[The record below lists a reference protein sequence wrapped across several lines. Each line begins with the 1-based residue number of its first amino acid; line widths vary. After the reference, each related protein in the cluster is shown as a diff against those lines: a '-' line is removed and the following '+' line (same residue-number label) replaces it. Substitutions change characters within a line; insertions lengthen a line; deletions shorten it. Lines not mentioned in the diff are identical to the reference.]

1 MKQIRVLT
9 LAITLLLALPPFSAD
24 AQVGPGGVGSLTNT
38 QLWLRSDSLIA
49 IQPLYFV
56 TSWYDLSGH
65 MRDFGAVVMGQTI
78 PSLTPDAINGYPAVT
93 FTDQGGVGGDFLG
106 YNGSLGITGAD
117 AATVVIVAR
126 NTTSADEQN
135 GGLYMGQKNAGGV
148 NAVRSYGLEYADA
161 VRFNGQN
168 QVFNDGHTA
177 GDWKIIYYTNSAGA
191 SVSGYS
197 AFLNGS
203 ALTGSSSSTF
213 VPSLVSNFAL
223 VGATQMNGAFN
234 PAGFFNGDM
243 TEITVF
249 SDQLNDAER
258 VVLHNNLGAKYLIP
272 IADDHY
278 DWEVT
283 HSHDVSGIAAYNGTT
298 FTNAWSTGMLAVTSP
313 SDLTEGEYLFFGH
326 NRETAK
332 SWTTDEVP
340 APGTFRLPREWR
352 FDETSDV
359 GTVTITIPASSLPAL
374 PTGYPTVGIL
384 LDDDGDFTEGATMYR
399 PTLSGGNYTIDLNI
413 TDGQCL
419 TIIAFRPEVN
429 FSLPSGSGQE
439 STTSVP
445 VQVSL
450 NYPHISDI
458 SFSYA
463 ASGGTATAGTDYTLV
478 PGTVTIPAGSVTG
491 SFTITIINDNLVE
504 PSETIITT
512 LSSPSAG
519 LTVGSQSSYTYTI
532 LNDDN
537 VYASFS
543 TAAASGPEGNAS
555 APVTSL
561 QVVVSGGIIS
571 QPGSLI
577 LIVTNGTAS
586 SADWSQAGN
595 MITIPA
601 GDYTAPVSIPIP
613 ASLLSIIGDLAVEPD
628 ETINLSMNSFVT
640 VMAGAVVNAVYT
652 ILNDDNSTVS
662 VAAASA
668 TIEEGGP
675 GAAGSGSFVF
685 SFSNPVSTARTVSY
699 SLSGTAT
706 AGSDYV
712 ALSGSFVMPAGVQTY
727 NLTLNAI
734 ADLMVEGDETVIL
747 TITGVTGVPAVTIN
761 STPAVITIDDD
772 DLPSILWSPV
782 SVNMAEGSTAAIEVW
797 LSNPPAGPVTIN
809 VSTQIP
815 GLLNISPA
823 VMTFDASSYS
833 THQVITLQSVENN
846 LLGDM
851 TDNVILS
858 VDDDLSF
865 DPFDTL
871 ADIIIPV
878 IIANNDVA
886 SIVVNPSSVTV
897 AENGTVTFTVALS
910 AAPPSGSVVIDLAS
924 NNTDI
929 ATIDVNQ
936 LTFTTADY
944 NVPQTIT
951 VTGVNNNTVP
961 DASTTIALAVNDGL
975 SYDGYD
981 GVTAMVN
988 VNVTNDDVAGFV
1000 VSPLTLTIS
1009 EGGPAGEFTI
1019 VLTAQPVGDVVFDLV
1034 NVSPVHVSHPAQVT
1048 FTSANWNVPV
1058 AVIVTAIEDEL
1069 DADRSDLIDVTV
1081 NQALSDNSF
1090 DALASQSVTI
1100 NIEDNDPPVI
1110 TDCPADISV
1119 STDPGSCSA
1128 VVSWTPPVS
1137 TAPMVSTHLPGATF
1151 NTGITTVTYTSTD
1164 DDGMVSTC
1172 IFTITVNDTELPV
1185 ISCTDITLELDAS
1198 GNATIDPSE
1207 LLASAPV
1214 DNCAIASVTL
1224 SRSDFTCA
1232 DLGVVTVT
1240 VTATDE
1246 SGNSATCSSD
1256 VTVTDPF
1263 TASLSAGP
1271 DDEICTSESTYTL
1284 SGSSVSNM
1292 SVLWTTS
1299 GSGAFDDP
1307 ALLHPVYTRG
1317 ASDLMEVT
1325 LTVTGTKT
1333 DGCPETITD
1342 AMTLTFAG
1350 EPTANAGSDMD
1361 LCSGTAEV
1369 TLPDAAA
1376 ANGTVMW
1383 STSGNGS
1390 FSDPSA
1396 VNPVYTFGSSDTGP
1410 VTLTLTV
1417 TSDACGSVT
1426 DGLVITF
1433 TPAPVADAGP
1443 GGAVCST
1450 DPGFQVAGA
1459 SHAGGT
1465 VSWSSSG
1472 DGTFDNSTIDNPWYN
1487 FGDADYAAGSVILT
1501 MTVAG
1506 GGTCGSVTS
1515 TTEVTINPLPV
1526 IEVSEHRHI
1535 SCTGLTDGVIR
1546 LSATG
1551 SQTPY
1556 MFSIN
1561 GAAFQP
1567 MGDFTG
1573 LSAGAYMFEVID
1585 GNGCISDTTISITE
1599 PLPFTAVIDGSDNV
1613 TCYGG
1618 TDGAIYATL
1627 EGGTQPWLIT
1637 WTGPDG
1643 YTATTATVTGL
1654 AAGTYTLTVNDLNG
1668 CAEYSFIEVVT
1679 QPDAIEITG
1688 VTLSDYGGFGVNC
1701 AESADG
1707 SIAVTVQGGTPPLT
1721 IAWTGHDG
1729 FTSDQLSLTALRAGL
1744 YTLVVTDANGCVLTA
1759 EYTLTAPEPML
1770 VSAVTTDASC
1780 PDTPDGSI
1788 DLTVAGGSGT
1798 LAYMWN
1804 DGFTTADRTNILPGD
1819 YTVTITDD
1827 NGCVQSQKITVGVR
1841 GYDCLRIYEI
1851 ITPNGD
1857 GRNDTWQLRNAW
1869 LYPDAEVFVYTRWG
1883 KLVYHSGNAA
1893 DEWDGTFN
1901 GQLLPNDS
1909 YHYVIHLN
1917 DGSEPRTGIISI
1929 ISK

>member
-1 MKQIRVLT
+1 MKQIRLLT
-9 LAITLLLALPPFSAD
+9 FAFTLLLVLPPPSAR

-65 MRDFGAVVMGQTI
+65 MRDFGAVMMGQTV
-78 PSLTPDAINGYPAVT
+78 PSLTLNAINGYPAVS

-106 YNGSLGITGAD
+106 YNGSLGIIGSD
-117 AATVVIVAR
+117 GATVVIVAR
-126 NTTSADEQN
+126 NTTATDEQN
-135 GGLYMGQKNAGGV
+135 GGLYMGQKNAGGA

-177 GDWKIIYYTNSAGA
+177 GEWKIIYYTNASGA
-191 SVSGYS
+191 AVSGYG
-197 AFLNGS
+197 AFLNGT
-203 ALTGSSSSTF
+203 ALTGSSSSSL

-223 VGATQMNGAFN
+223 VGATQMNGTFN

-243 TEITVF
+243 TEIAVF
-249 SDQLNDAER
+249 SGQLNDAER

-283 HSHDVSGIAAYNGTT
+283 HSHDVSGIAACNGTT

-332 SWTTDEVP
+332 SWTTDEVS

-359 GTVTITIPASSLPAL
+359 GTVTISIPASSLPAL

-384 LDDDGDFTEGATMYR
+384 MDDDGDFTEGATLYR

-429 FSLPSGSGQE
+429 FTLPSGSGQE
-439 STTSVP
+439 SVTSVP

-450 NYPHISDI
+450 NYPHTSDI

-463 ASGGTATAGTDYTLV
+463 ATGGTATAGSDYTLM
-478 PGTVTIPAGSVTG
+478 PGTVTIPSGSVTG
-491 SFTITIINDNLVE
+491 SFSINIINDDLVE
-504 PSETIITT
+504 PSETIIIT
-512 LSSPSAG
+512 LSSPSPG
-519 LTVGSQSSYTYTI
+519 LSIGSQGSYTYTI

-537 VYASFS
+537 VYTSFS
-543 TAAASGPEGNAS
+543 TTAASGPEGNAS

-586 SADWSQAGN
+586 SADWSQTGN
-595 MITIPA
+595 LITIPA
-601 GDYTAPVSIPIP
+601 GDYTVPVSIPIP
-613 ASLLSIIGDLAVEPD
+613 ASILSILGDLTVEPD
-628 ETINLSMNSFVT
+628 ETINLTMNSFVT
-640 VMAGAVVNAVYT
+640 VTAGPILNSVYT

-675 GAAGSGSFVF
+675 GAAGSGTFVF

-712 ALSGSFVMPAGVQTY
+712 ALSGSFIMPAGVQTY

-734 ADLMVEGDETVIL
+734 ADLMVEGDETVSL

-761 STPAVITIDDD
+761 STPAVITIADD
-772 DLPSILWSPV
+772 DLPSILWSPA

-797 LSNPPAGPVTIN
+797 LSNAPAGPVTIN
-809 VSTQIP
+809 VTTSMS
-815 GLLNISPA
+815 GLLNITP
-823 VMTFDASSYS
+823 VVLTFDASNYS

-846 LLGDM
+846 LLGDQS
-851 TDNVILS
+851 DNVILS

-865 DPFDTL
+865 DPFDPL
-871 ADIIIPV
+871 PDIIIPV
-878 IIANNDVA
+878 TIMNNDIA
-886 SIVVNPSSVTV
+886 SIVVDPSSVTV
-897 AENGTVTFTVALS
+897 AENGTATFAVSLS
-910 AAPPSGSVVIDLAS
+910 AAPPSGNVVVELVS
-924 NNTDI
+924 NNTEI
-929 ATIDVNQ
+929 VTIDITL
-936 LTFTTADY
+936 LTFTAGNY
-944 NVPQTIT
+944 NIPQIIT

-961 DASTTIALAVNDGL
+961 DVSTTISLAVNDAL

-981 GVTAMVN
+981 GVTAIVN
-988 VNVTNDDVAGFV
+988 VNVTNDDLAGFV
-1000 VSPLTLTIS
+1000 VTPLTLTIS
-1009 EGGPAGEFTI
+1009 EGGPAAEFTI
-1019 VLTAQPVGDVVFDLV
+1019 VLTAQPIGEVVFDLV
-1034 NVSPVHVSHPAQVT
+1034 NVSPVHVSHVAQVT
-1048 FTSANWNVPV
+1048 FTPDNWNVPV
-1058 AVIVTAIEDEL
+1058 AVTVTAIEDEL
-1069 DADRSDLIDVTV
+1069 DEDRTDQIEVTV
-1081 NQALSDNSF
+1081 NQALTDNSF

-1110 TDCPADISV
+1110 TGCPSDISAN
-1119 STDPGSCSA
+1119 TAPGSCSA

-1172 IFTITVNDTELPV
+1172 IFTVTVNDTELPV
-1185 ISCTDITLELDAS
+1185 ISCMDITLELDAS

-1263 TASLSAGP
+1263 TSSLSAGP
-1271 DDEICTSESTYTL
+1271 DAEICTTVPTYTIT
-1284 SGSSVSNM
+1284 GSSVSNM

-1299 GSGAFDDP
+1299 GSGTFDDP

-1317 ASDLMEVT
+1317 ATDLTEVI

-1342 AMTLTFAG
+1342 DMTLSFAG
-1350 EPTANAGSDMD
+1350 EPSANAGADQD
-1361 LCSGTAEV
+1361 LCSGTA
-1369 TLPDAAA
+1369 DAALSDASA

-1383 STSGNGS
+1383 TTSGSGS

-1396 VNPVYTFGSSDTGP
+1396 VNPVYTFGGTDTGP

-1417 TSDACGSVT
+1417 TSDACGSVA
-1426 DGLVITF
+1426 DDIVITF
-1433 TPAPVADAGP
+1433 TTAPVADAGP
-1443 GGAVCST
+1443 GGAVCRT
-1450 DPGFQVAGA
+1450 AGGFQVTGA

-1472 DGTFDNSTIDNPWYN
+1472 DGSFDDNTIDNPWYN
-1487 FGDADYAAGSVILT
+1487 LGDADYGAESVILT

-1515 TTEVTINPLPV
+1515 TTEVIINPLPG
-1526 IEVSEHRHI
+1526 IEVTEHRHI

-1546 LSATG
+1546 LDGAG
-1551 SQTPY
+1551 GLAPY
-1556 MFSIN
+1556 MFSID
-1561 GAAFQP
+1561 GGTSQP
-1567 MGDFTG
+1567 TGDFTG
-1573 LSAGAYMFEVID
+1573 LAAGSYLFEVMD
-1585 GNGCISDTTISITE
+1585 DNGCISDTTIGITE
-1599 PLPFTAVIDGSDNV
+1599 PLPFTAVIDSTDDVICN
-1613 TCYGG
+1613 GG
-1618 TDGAIYATL
+1618 LDGAIYATL

-1637 WTGPDG
+1637 WSGPDG
-1643 YTATTATVTGL
+1643 YSASTATITDL

-1679 QPDAIEITG
+1679 QPDAIEIAG
-1688 VTLSDYGGFGVNC
+1688 ETLSDYGGFGVNC
-1701 AESADG
+1701 SESADG
-1707 SIAVTVQGGTPPLT
+1707 SITVTFQGGTPPLT
-1721 IAWTGHDG
+1721 IAWTGPDG
-1729 FTSDQLSLTALRAGL
+1729 FTSDQLSLTALRAGV
-1744 YTLVVTDANGCVLTA
+1744 YTLVITDANGCTLAT

-1770 VSAVTTDASC
+1770 ITANTSDASC
-1780 PDTPDGSI
+1780 PDTPDGNI

-1798 LAYMWN
+1798 LAYLWN
-1804 DGFTTADRTNILPGD
+1804 DGVTTADRTNIPPGD
-1819 YTVTITDD
+1819 YTVIITDE
-1827 NGCVQSQKITVGVR
+1827 NGCVQSQKVTVGVR

-1883 KLVYHSGNAA
+1883 KLVYHSRNAT